1 MRKPFARPILTL
13 VLMMPIAGCAT
24 LGLNGPNAAAPNSA
38 IARGPAAA
46 PDAAPIPKPTA
57 KTADS
62 LDTTTAEQRAEA
74 AKKPVG
80 GETKLGTTIA
90 SLGDP
95 ADPGF
100 WVKTGLVKSETPGR
114 IEDPKTGKSAKVTL
128 IPSGK
133 AAGSGSEVSL
143 PALRLLEVP
152 LTDLPELT
160 VYKL

>member
-1 MRKPFARPILTL
+1 MRKPLSRPILALT
-13 VLMMPIAGCAT
+13 LMMPIAGCAT
-24 LGLNGPNAAAPNSA
+24 LGLNGPNAPGPATTAAPD
-38 IARGPAAA
+38 AAA
-46 PDAAPIPKPTA
+46 PVAAPIPKPSA

-74 AKKPVG
+74 AKKPMG

>member
-1 MRKPFARPILTL
+1 MRKPLSRPILALT
-13 VLMMPIAGCAT
+13 LMMPIAGCAT
-24 LGLNGPNAAAPNSA
+24 LGLNGPNAPGPATTAAPD
-38 IARGPAAA
+38 AAA
-46 PDAAPIPKPTA
+46 PVAAPIPKPSA

>member
-1 MRKPFARPILTL
+1 MRKPLSRPILALTL
-13 VLMMPIAGCAT
+13 MTPIAGCAT
-24 LGLNGPNAAAPNSA
+24 LGLNGPNATGPATTAAPD
-38 IARGPAAA
+38 AAA
-46 PDAAPIPKPTA
+46 PVAAPIPKPSA

-74 AKKPVG
+74 AKKPMG

>member
-1 MRKPFARPILTL
+1 MRKPLSRPILALT
-13 VLMMPIAGCAT
+13 LMMPMAGCAT
-24 LGLNGPNAAAPNSA
+24 LGLNGPNAS
-38 IARGPAAA
+38 GPATTAA
-46 PDAAPIPKPTA
+46 PDAAAPVATPVPKPSA

-62 LDTTTAEQRAEA
+62 FDTTTAEQRAEA